1 MSHDTVSFIALCT
14 GLLVFL
20 LVVSVVSKNYSLNRI
35 KSKTVGDGQ
44 HGTARWATL
53 KEIGKTY
60 AHIPFDVAHWRKGE
74 RLPQK
79 QGVVVGSMGGGKKEQ
94 RRIAA
99 LGRTAVRYVKR
110 IWKKRKYGQDPD
122 GPELIRALVDSDDI
136 HCLMIGA
143 SGVGKTAY
151 FLYPNLE
158 FACASGMSFLALD
171 SKGDLA
177 RNYGAVAS
185 MYYGYQVSVVDLR
198 NPTCSDGYNLLTLI
212 NRYMDLAVANP
223 DDLKSRAKSEK
234 YAKILSNTIINPS
247 GDESIYGQN
256 SYFYQAAEGVLT
268 ATILLLAEHLPPTK
282 EQPEELRHIVSVFKL
297 VQELL
302 APIGSGPKA
311 KNGFQFLMA
320 MMPEDHKARWFS
332 GSALTTAEQ
341 SMNSVMSTVLSRLNA
356 FLDSELEQVLCFDNV
371 IDAERMARE
380 KCAVFLILPEED
392 VTKHFMASL
401 IVQALSQ
408 ELFYVADKNGGKLP
422 RRVIFFMDEF
432 GTMPPFN
439 VLPLFSA
446 GRSRRLTLV
455 PIIQS
460 LAQLEKNYGK
470 EGAAIIQDNCQTTIF
485 GGFAPSSQTA
495 EVLSK
500 ALGTRT
506 VLSGS
511 VSQGKESSQSLQ
523 MMERPLL
530 SADELKSLP
539 KGEFIVMKTGTHPMQ
554 THLQLFL
561 DWGIAFGEE
570 YRVPEHGARKVA
582 YANKEMLMK
591 VIRRK
596 YPPVA
601 GKTPSSSEAEASGGK
616 SAPARE
622 EAQQELIAA
631 AEGAKRRA
639 YNTPKAEDTT

>member
-1 MSHDTVSFIALCT
+1 MSHDTVSFVARCT

-20 LVVSVVSKNYSLNRI
+20 LVASVVSKNYSLNRI

-60 AHIPFDVAHWRKGE
+60 AHIPFDVVHWRKGE

-110 IWKKRKYGQDPD
+110 IWKKRKNGQYTDE
-122 GPELIRALVDSDDI
+122 PELIRALVDSDDI

-158 FACASGMSFLALD
+158 YTCASGMSFLALD

-185 MYYGYQVSVVDLR
+185 KYYGYQVSVVDLR

-268 ATILLLAEHLPPTK
+268 ATILLFAEHLPPTK
-282 EQPEELRHIVSVFKL
+282 EQPGERRHIVSVFKL

-356 FLDSELEQVLCFDNV
+356 FLD
-371 IDAERMARE
+371 
-380 KCAVFLILPEED
+380 
-392 VTKHFMASL
+392 
-401 IVQALSQ
+401 
-408 ELFYVADKNGGKLP
+408 
-422 RRVIFFMDEF
+422 
-432 GTMPPFN
+432 
-439 VLPLFSA
+439 
-446 GRSRRLTLV
+446 
-455 PIIQS
+455 
-460 LAQLEKNYGK
+460 
-470 EGAAIIQDNCQTTIF
+470 
-485 GGFAPSSQTA
+485 
-495 EVLSK
+495 
-500 ALGTRT
+500 
-506 VLSGS
+506 
-511 VSQGKESSQSLQ
+511 
-523 MMERPLL
+523 
-530 SADELKSLP
+530 
-539 KGEFIVMKTGTHPMQ
+539 
-554 THLQLFL
+554 
-561 DWGIAFGEE
+561 
-570 YRVPEHGARKVA
+570 
-582 YANKEMLMK
+582 
-591 VIRRK
+591 
-596 YPPVA
+596 
-601 GKTPSSSEAEASGGK
+601 
-616 SAPARE
+616 
-622 EAQQELIAA
+622 
-631 AEGAKRRA
+631 
-639 YNTPKAEDTT
+639 